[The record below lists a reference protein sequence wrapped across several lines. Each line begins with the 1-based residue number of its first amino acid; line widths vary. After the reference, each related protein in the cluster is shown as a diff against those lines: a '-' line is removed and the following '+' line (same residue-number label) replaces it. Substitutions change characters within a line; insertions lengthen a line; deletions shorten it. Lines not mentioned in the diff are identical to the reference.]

1 MNAGVFFDRIGSAFS
16 STGLASKHDTHGA
29 TPMKQYAKIALAV
42 ATTLS
47 LGACATTST
56 GYGYGTGAPGPVSG
70 QCYDCGTVTR
80 IDTTAQST
88 VPNATGAI
96 IGGVVGAVAA
106 RELAKDKTG
115 SEGKQNA
122 AAIAGAAAG
131 AVAGNVIQN
140 RTQNSY
146 NVTVR
151 MDDGR
156 YVTTSQADISGIREG
171 SYVRVYNGRA
181 WAR

>member
-1 MNAGVFFDRIGSAFS
+1 
-16 STGLASKHDTHGA
+16 
-29 TPMKQYAKIALAV
+29 MKQHAKIALALA
-42 ATTLS
+42 ATMT
-47 LGACATTST
+47 LGACATTSN
-56 GYGYGTGAPGPVSG
+56 GYGYGSGAPGPVSG

-80 IDTTAQST
+80 IDTASQST
-88 VPNATGAI
+88 APNATGAI

-106 RELAKDKTG
+106 HEIAKNQTDSKG
-115 SEGKQNA
+115 RQNTA
-122 AAIAGAAAG
+122 TVAGAVGGAIAGNA
-131 AVAGNVIQN
+131 IQN

-156 YVTTSQADISGIREG
+156 YVTTSQSDISGIREG